1 MRLLR
6 FVPERHQRL
15 ARELVAFGLA
25 GVFNTAFGFLLF
37 NLLFNSLGSLWA
49 NAVSTAGGT
58 STSFILN
65 RNITYRH
72 RPRRALRQELPLFVV
87 VNLVGLGIQQ
97 GVMALAKVSFDLQST
112 DRLEFNLARVV
123 SVIIGT
129 VFLLLSYRYLV
140 FRKDR
145 PAAAEDLAIEM
156 GLPFPAR
163 AAGSGN
169 AASING
175 AVPVNGAPV
184 NGAQVNSVPVNGAP
198 VNGGVPVNGAQVNSA
213 PVNAGVPINGAVP
226 INGGQVDGV
235 ARDRADAIGT
245 PRGGR
250 HRTVAPDAFHEL
262 TAPFEV
268 GRPVNIELS
277 PELELE
283 ELLPIETAPD
293 PSGRF
298 RP

>member
-1 MRLLR
+1 VRLLR
-6 FVPERHQRL
+6 FVPDRHQRL
-15 ARELVAFGLA
+15 AHELVAFGLA

-58 STSFILN
+58 ATSFILN

-145 PAAAEDLAIEM
+145 PAAAEDLAIEI
-156 GLPFPAR
+156 GLPLHPPAM
-163 AAGSGN
+163 ASGDS
-169 AASING
+169 ASTHGAVPINGAPVNGAVPVSGAVPINGAPANG
-175 AVPVNGAPV
+175 AVPVNG
-184 NGAQVNSVPVNGAP
+184 
-198 VNGGVPVNGAQVNSA
+198 
-213 PVNAGVPINGAVP
+213 
-226 INGGQVDGV
+226 V
-235 ARDRADAIGT
+235 AHHHADAIET
-245 PRGGR
+245 PSGGR
-250 HRTVAPDAFHEL
+250 HRTVSPDAFHEL
-262 TAPFEV
+262 TTPFEV

-293 PSGRF
+293 ASGRF